1 MIVIDTNALL
11 LLVVGSIDKKLI
23 NSHKRTSIYNE
34 QDYYDLLN
42 IIGDFKNLI
51 ILPNVWTEVDNLL
64 NNFKGERKFYYHN
77 VITEIIKLS
86 TEKHIYTIDAINTV
100 PFFNLGVTDCLLLIL
115 AKQNSLLITSDS
127 SLSDYAIANGIKVYD
142 VVQRR
147 NMRL

>member
-11 LLVVGSIDKKLI
+11 LLVVGRIDVNLI
-23 NSHKRTSIYNE
+23 NSHKRTSIYDE

-42 IIGDFKNLI
+42 IIVDFKNLL

-64 NNFKGERKFYYHN
+64 NNFKGDRKYYYHN
-77 VITEIIKLS
+77 VMKEIIKWS
-86 TEKHIYTIDAINTV
+86 TEKHIHTIEAINTA
-100 PFFNLGVTDCLLLIL
+100 PFFNLGVTDSLLLIL

-127 SLSDYAIANGIKVYD
+127 SLSDYARANGINVYD